1 MIEELLNIYDPS
13 GAVVGARK
21 RREAKAEG
29 LLIGAVN
36 VLAINAAG
44 SVLLQKRPEG
54 RENGGFWDKSVGGHV
69 SAGEDF
75 DVTAV
80 REAGEELFSDPLSPR
95 VRLAP
100 SERDFRASLE
110 GLMDSLVLYRA
121 GTQKNL
127 RDVRVLGDGKLR
139 NVLYHLAIY
148 LGRTDVPEEAFVPQR
163 SEIDDLRYFPP
174 DAIDRMLADGELA
187 PNMAFLWLTH
197 AQTLLALP
205 RA

>member
-1 MIEELLNIYDPS
+1 VIEELLNIYDAS

-69 SAGEDF
+69 SAGEEF

-80 REAGEELFSDPLSPR
+80 REAGEELFSDPRSPR

-100 SERDFRASLE
+100 SEAAFRTSLN
-110 GLMDSLVLYRA
+110 GLKDSVVLYRA
-121 GTQKNL
+121 STQKNL
-127 RDVRVLGDGKLR
+127 RDVRVLGEGRLR
-139 NVLYHLAIY
+139 NVLYHVAIY
-148 LGRTDVPEEAFVPQR
+148 LGRTDVPEKDFVPQK

-174 DAIDRMLADGELA
+174 DAIDRMLADGKLA

-197 AQTLLALP
+197 AQGLLALSG
-205 RA
+205 A